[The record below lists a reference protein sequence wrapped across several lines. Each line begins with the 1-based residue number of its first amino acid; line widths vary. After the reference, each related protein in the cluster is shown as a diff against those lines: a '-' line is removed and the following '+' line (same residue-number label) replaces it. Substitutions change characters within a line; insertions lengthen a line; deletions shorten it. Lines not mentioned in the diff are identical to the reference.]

1 MWRHGTL
8 FYIIIANFKKI
19 KEPNRVRYRTDSTK
33 NEMIKNYEHQMWLKR
48 KSKIFFRHI
57 LYPIYVLTQYR
68 LLQPSRSYCVRT
80 YGTYLLQLSINIDT
94 YKLYP
99 YVRTTENNYLIKG
112 NWDINIPSLV
122 LFAEIDTVHRIF
134 AWSSR
139 RVKELKGQCSHDWSQ
154 PQT

>member
-33 NEMIKNYEHQMWLKR
+33 NEMIKNYAHQMWLKR

-57 LYPIYVLTQYR
+57 LYRTLYTNTYWLTTDCFSLWEPIGYV
-68 LLQPSRSYCVRT
+68 SS
-80 YGTYLLQLSINIDT
+80 SIINHNWRNWHIQSISI
-94 YKLYP
+94 
-99 YVRTTENNYLIKG
+99 RTENNSLIKG

-122 LFAEIDTVHRIF
+122 LFAEIDSIHRIF
-134 AWSSR
+134 AWFSK
-139 RVKELKGQCSHDWSQ
+139 RVKELKGQCSHVWSQ
-154 PQT
+154 PRR